1 MRKLGHN
8 RKDKQRDMSFIRDV
22 SILPVNPSRHSVSQ
36 GITVESEITSSMLLQ
51 QLMYYNVY
59 YSIIQVYLYL
69 ASQVYRWLY
78 LNLGADREY
87 NVPVRFILLA
97 IFIPLEYFRLLNGFS
112 GNLRETVRNSRCS
125 SQKYWPSSSSQY
137 SPSQIR

>member
-1 MRKLGHN
+1 
-8 RKDKQRDMSFIRDV
+8 MSSTRRANTQTV
-22 SILPVNPSRHSVSQ
+22 SPSRHSVLPLL
-36 GITVESEITSSMLLQ
+36 TLESEITSSMLLQ

-78 LNLGADREY
+78 LNLSADREY

-112 GNLRETVRNSRCS
+112 GNLRETVSNRLCSFRRCWPFS
-125 SQKYWPSSSSQY
+125 SSPSSASLTKLSA
-137 SPSQIR
+137 